1 MPKITPDELAKLKSQ
16 HGEDIT
22 RLTSPSF
29 PGHDFVFRRCG
40 EAEFDALAV
49 ASGSDDA
56 VMAVS
61 APKQLT
67 EDLLLYPSK
76 ADWRAFREQYPG
88 AASTFGKKLSQ
99 LAGLG
104 VDIVVGKD

>member
-16 HGEDIT
+16 HGEDIV
-22 RLTSPSF
+22 RLSSPSF
-29 PGHDFVFRRCG
+29 PGHDFVFRRCT
-40 EAEFDALAV
+40 ETEFDALVVTASSDDPV
-49 ASGSDDA
+49 ASA
-56 VMAVS
+56 S
-61 APKQLT
+61 APKQLA